1 MAPIYLLIWSV
12 VALAL
17 FLVART
23 VHIMRRFR
31 RLAAEQKQKINA
43 HLAERLSLSQS
54 IATVLSELNRARSL
68 GLTSATIDAASTRL
82 ADLSSKMD
90 LDNVVD
96 ILAQFTQ
103 RYLLLETRTSRP
115 AARTLNNS
123 KVLYAAEHLD
133 LQERN
138 GYFLIRPS
146 TQADFATKYSD
157 VS

>member
-1 MAPIYLLIWSV
+1 MAPIYLLICGV

-23 VHIMRRFR
+23 IHTMRRFR

-43 HLAERLSLSQS
+43 HLAEGLPLSES

-68 GLTSATIDAASTRL
+68 GLTNATIDSVSTIL
-82 ADLSSKMD
+82 ANLSSKMD
-90 LDNVVD
+90 LDNVVE

-115 AARTLNNS
+115 HPRTLDNS

-133 LQERN
+133 LEERN
-138 GYFLIRPS
+138 GYYLMRPS
-146 TQADFATKYSD
+146 TQADFANKYSGG
-157 VS
+157 S